1 MMKRALLIITLI
13 AGTAGSSL
21 PAAALTPAEAVAAEI
36 ALREALKLGDYAK
49 IYWIIKPQAKDG
61 DPSAQYLLARLYMN
75 GKGVKQ
81 DYSQASYWFQQSA
94 MQGFAPAQRY
104 LSAMCSRKPQFC
116 Q

>member
-1 MMKRALLIITLI
+1 MIKRALLMLTLLAST
-13 AGTAGSSL
+13 AGTSL
-21 PAAALTPAEAVAAEI
+21 PAAAITPAEAVAAEI

-49 IYWIIKPQAKDG
+49 IYWIIKPQAKNG
-61 DPSAQYLLARLYMN
+61 DPSAQYLLGRLYMN
-75 GKGVKQ
+75 GKGVEQ

-104 LSAMCSRKPQFC
+104 LAAICSRKPQFC